1 MYKNKKI
8 FILGMA
14 KSGYEVAKLLSSDNE
29 IFITDMK
36 EQEKDKVEELEKL
49 GVTIK
54 ICDDPIEYLDDSF
67 DIMVKNPGIKYT
79 HPCVVKAKELG
90 IPVINEVEVA
100 YHYIDKNVKIIGVTG
115 SNGKTTTTSIIYEI
129 MKKAFGDKVILAGNI
144 GTPLCHYAKDIK
156 KDSYLVMEISDH
168 QLCDMYDFK
177 TNVSVMTNIY
187 ECHTDFHDSYVMTK
201 KKIFN
206 NHSKDDIAIIN
217 MDNSEEMELT
227 SDIVST
233 KEYFSCDKKTDC
245 YYKDGFIYYKDE
257 KYIDGFRGI
266 YMPYWAYHVSQKGP
280 VVLRGEKSK
289 RRGDYIYTDHF
300 DINGDMDCQY
310 KGISFD
316 ASSSFDDNISEAI
329 APYDVKNMAGFTPA
343 FLSGFYADTADVG
356 CDVYMN
362 DAIDMAGEETYDYVA
377 NNIPLGGVSL
387 RETES
392 TIKSKC
398 NAVIESVD
406 RTLYPVWF
414 LSYRNRDRV
423 AYATVNGQTGK
434 VSADLPVSIGRYF
447 AGSALLAV
455 PIFILLNMFFTLRPK
470 VTLNV
475 AAVIALVTII
485 LYVFELGKIK
495 RRDQK
500 LDDRGSWEE
509 SKLSSRRYKAGT
521 DNDNL
526 AKQMADGRNNAR
538 INRVSKK
545 EKNKMAPLLK
555 VVVIFAICMVGIPN
569 FMFAFSLFSAVFSV
583 GSSFFVSAACFA
595 IGVIITLSNCRTY
608 KEVSGGK
615 NVPGSVG
622 ALVALA
628 VSTLILLI
636 NPVSDLF
643 YYGAVIFVL
652 ASLMFTLV
660 ELIKYYNVLATR
672 RLPQFDNYK
681 GGNDNA

>member
-1 MYKNKKI
+1 
-8 FILGMA
+8 
-14 KSGYEVAKLLSSDNE
+14 
-29 IFITDMK
+29 MK
-36 EQEKDKVEELEKL
+36 
-49 GVTIK
+49 
-54 ICDDPIEYLDDSF
+54 
-67 DIMVKNPGIKYT
+67 
-79 HPCVVKAKELG
+79 
-90 IPVINEVEVA
+90 
-100 YHYIDKNVKIIGVTG
+100 
-115 SNGKTTTTSIIYEI
+115 
-129 MKKAFGDKVILAGNI
+129 
-144 GTPLCHYAKDIK
+144 
-156 KDSYLVMEISDH
+156 
-168 QLCDMYDFK
+168 
-177 TNVSVMTNIY
+177 
-187 ECHTDFHDSYVMTK
+187 
-201 KKIFN
+201 
-206 NHSKDDIAIIN
+206 
-217 MDNSEEMELT
+217 
-227 SDIVST
+227 
-233 KEYFSCDKKTDC
+233 
-245 YYKDGFIYYKDE
+245 
-257 KYIDGFRGI
+257 
-266 YMPYWAYHVSQKGP
+266 
-280 VVLRGEKSK
+280 
-289 RRGDYIYTDHF
+289 
-300 DINGDMDCQY
+300 
-310 KGISFD
+310 
-316 ASSSFDDNISEAI
+316 AI

-362 DAIDMAGEETYDYVA
+362 DAIDMAGEETYDYVS

-387 RETES
+387 HETES

-475 AAVIALVTII
+475 AAVIALITII

-569 FMFAFSLFSAVFSV
+569 FMFAFSIFSAVFSV

-595 IGVIITLSNCRTY
+595 IGVIITLGNCKTY

-628 VSTLILLI
+628 VSTLILLMAEEVTEKQAQRLHAYVTERMTHKPCQYI
-636 NPVSDLF
+636 LGTQEFMGYEFATAEEVLIPRPETELLVEEACRIAENWKDTPDGRKRRVLDLCCGSGCIGISF
-643 YYGAVIFVL
+643 SKLRHGRD
-652 ASLMFTLV
+652 LV
-660 ELIKYYNVLATR
+660 ELADISDAAIALTKKNRERLQADCAVIQTDLFMQIEGKYDMIVSNPPYIRTDEIPKLMAEVRDFEPHLALDGKADGLYFYDKIIREAREYLYEDGYILFEIGQDQLDAVRGLLVENGYTDIKGIKDYAGLDRIVTARYLKSCV
-672 RLPQFDNYK
+672 Q
-681 GGNDNA
+681 

>member
-1 MYKNKKI
+1 MYQCPNCGGRLI
-8 FILGMA
+8 
-14 KSGYEVAKLLSSDNE
+14 
-29 IFITDMK
+29 
-36 EQEKDKVEELEKL
+36 
-49 GVTIK
+49 
-54 ICDDPIEYLDDSF
+54 F
-67 DIMVKNPGIKYT
+67 DISSQSMLCEHCNTHYNPYNLGEGNSAEESKEYDVTVFKCPQCGGEIMST
-79 HPCVVKAKELG
+79 DNTIADFCSFCGASTVLESRISKELRPG
-90 IPVINEVEVA
+90 YIIPFSKTKQ
-100 YHYIDKNVKIIGVTG
+100 DCKNQYK
-115 SNGKTTTTSIIYEI
+115 KM
-129 MKKAFGDKVILAGNI
+129 MKRAWFAPK
-144 GTPLCHYAKDIK
+144 
-156 KDSYLVMEISDH
+156 
-168 QLCDMYDFK
+168 
-177 TNVSVMTNIY
+177 
-187 ECHTDFHDSYVMTK
+187 
-201 KKIFN
+201 
-206 NHSKDDIAIIN
+206 
-217 MDNSEEMELT
+217 EL
-227 SDIVST
+227 
-233 KEYFSCDKKTDC
+233 
-245 YYKDGFIYYKDE
+245 KDE

-475 AAVIALVTII
+475 AAVIALITII

-526 AKQMADGRNNAR
+526 AKQMSDGRNNAR
-538 INRVSKK
+538 IKRVSKK
-545 EKNKMAPLLK
+545 EKNKMDH
-555 VVVIFAICMVGIPN
+555 C
-569 FMFAFSLFSAVFSV
+569 
-583 GSSFFVSAACFA
+583 
-595 IGVIITLSNCRTY
+595 
-608 KEVSGGK
+608 
-615 NVPGSVG
+615 
-622 ALVALA
+622 
-628 VSTLILLI
+628 
-636 NPVSDLF
+636 
-643 YYGAVIFVL
+643 
-652 ASLMFTLV
+652 
-660 ELIKYYNVLATR
+660 
-672 RLPQFDNYK
+672 
-681 GGNDNA
+681 

>member
-1 MYKNKKI
+1 MERTPERTSDTKEDKKRRI
-8 FILGMA
+8 AMKIVFLDA
-14 KSGYEVAKLLSSDNE
+14 KSIGEDIDLSGFDALGEVVKYDFTTDEEVPKRAADADIIIVNKVNINEKTIGGAEHVKMVCVTATGTNNLDKEYLESRKIIWHNVAGYSTESVTQHTFAMAFYL
-29 IFITDMK
+29 
-36 EQEKDKVEELEKL
+36 LEKL
-49 GVTIK
+49 RYY
-54 ICDDPIEYLDDSF
+54 DD
-67 DIMVKNPGIKYT
+67 
-79 HPCVVKAKELG
+79 
-90 IPVINEVEVA
+90 
-100 YHYIDKNVKIIGVTG
+100 
-115 SNGKTTTTSIIYEI
+115 
-129 MKKAFGDKVILAGNI
+129 
-144 GTPLCHYAKDIK
+144 
-156 KDSYLVMEISDH
+156 
-168 QLCDMYDFK
+168 
-177 TNVSVMTNIY
+177 
-187 ECHTDFHDSYVMTK
+187 YV
-201 KKIFN
+201 
-206 NHSKDDIAIIN
+206 
-217 MDNSEEMELT
+217 
-227 SDIVST
+227 
-233 KEYFSCDKKTDC
+233 
-245 YYKDGFIYYKDE
+245 KDE

-300 DINGDMDCQY
+300 SINGDMDCQY

-362 DAIDMAGEETYDYVA
+362 DAIDMAGEETYDYVS

-387 RETES
+387 HETES

-475 AAVIALVTII
+475 TAVIALITII

-583 GSSFFVSAACFA
+583 AKKSRCV
-595 IGVIITLSNCRTY
+595 
-608 KEVSGGK
+608 
-615 NVPGSVG
+615 
-622 ALVALA
+622 
-628 VSTLILLI
+628 
-636 NPVSDLF
+636 
-643 YYGAVIFVL
+643 
-652 ASLMFTLV
+652 
-660 ELIKYYNVLATR
+660 
-672 RLPQFDNYK
+672 
-681 GGNDNA
+681 

>member
-1 MYKNKKI
+1 MKKSKRKRKKNRI
-8 FILGMA
+8 ANNYLGMA
-14 KSGYEVAKLLSSDNE
+14 AISCVVLILLGGLTVQSKNLEARIGVYDDRAAALEESIEN
-29 IFITDMK
+29 
-36 EQEKDKVEELEKL
+36 EKDRTREIDEK
-49 GVTIK
+49 
-54 ICDDPIEYLDDSF
+54 
-67 DIMVKNPGIKYT
+67 
-79 HPCVVKAKELG
+79 
-90 IPVINEVEVA
+90 
-100 YHYIDKNVKIIGVTG
+100 
-115 SNGKTTTTSIIYEI
+115 
-129 MKKAFGDKVILAGNI
+129 
-144 GTPLCHYAKDIK
+144 
-156 KDSYLVMEISDH
+156 
-168 QLCDMYDFK
+168 
-177 TNVSVMTNIY
+177 
-187 ECHTDFHDSYVMTK
+187 
-201 KKIFN
+201 
-206 NHSKDDIAIIN
+206 
-217 MDNSEEMELT
+217 
-227 SDIVST
+227 
-233 KEYFSCDKKTDC
+233 KEY
-245 YYKDGFIYYKDE
+245 
-257 KYIDGFRGI
+257 
-266 YMPYWAYHVSQKGP
+266 M
-280 VVLRGEKSK
+280 
-289 RRGDYIYTDHF
+289 
-300 DINGDMDCQY
+300 
-310 KGISFD
+310 
-316 ASSSFDDNISEAI
+316 
-329 APYDVKNMAGFTPA
+329 
-343 FLSGFYADTADVG
+343 
-356 CDVYMN
+356 
-362 DAIDMAGEETYDYVA
+362 ETYDYVA

-475 AAVIALVTII
+475 AAVIALITII

-526 AKQMADGRNNAR
+526 AKQMSDGRNNAR
-538 INRVSKK
+538 IKRVSKK

-555 VVVIFAICMVGIPN
+555 GVVIFAICMVAIPN
-569 FMFAFSLFSAVFSV
+569 FMFAFSIFSAVFSV

-595 IGVIITLSNCRTY
+595 IGVIITLGNCKTY